1 MPQVSLGPRRR
12 AWLLVA
18 GQLAMLVCAMAFSLV
33 HLGADARVPALAAA
47 RPLAA
52 GQTITVDD
60 LQVVRIVPDAG
71 MALLPAGEA
80 SRVVGSSVAV
90 PVAAGTLLSEAQLG
104 PAQWP
109 PRGRLWR
116 RCRSSRV
123 GCRPGWLRE
132 ARDLGIRPEA
142 LRTWLRRDVADPW
155 RAGRPAVHGRDGA
168 HPQDGQGLRGQ

>member
-109 PRGRLWR
+109 PEGQAVAALPFKPGRL
-116 RCRSSRV
+116 
-123 GCRPGWLRE
+123 P
-132 ARDLGIRPEA
+132 
-142 LRTWLRRDVADPW
+142 
-155 RAGRPAVHGRDGA
+155 AGLAAGSA
-168 HPQDGQGLRGQ
+168 